1 MTTSEVRVSGPEEYV
16 PRDHFLWL
24 TKRLF
29 HHGHRLVDD
38 AVRGYGVTAAQHGVL
53 TRLYAEPGLSGAEL
67 ARRLLVTPQA
77 AQLALS
83 ALERQGL
90 VKRTPDP
97 DHGRIVR
104 TSLTSKGRRVVERAM
119 AEALAAEARL
129 LAPLDAEEQKTLIA
143 LLQRLLRQVP
153 ADSEP
158 GYDEAH
164 AEA

>member
-1 MTTSEVRVSGPEEYV
+1 
-16 PRDHFLWL
+16 
-24 TKRLF
+24 
-29 HHGHRLVDD
+29 
-38 AVRGYGVTAAQHGVL
+38 
-53 TRLYAEPGLSGAEL
+53 
-67 ARRLLVTPQA
+67 
-77 AQLALS
+77 
-83 ALERQGL
+83 